1 MSVVNVVLNKT
12 VEINRFVHSALA
24 IPARLDHPTN
34 TIGTWTCAPP
44 HVHIQPTWTWFP
56 KDYIYCFFK
65 VCSLQECKW
74 YHIIDHEYYSVT
86 TATCKHALH
95 DLHGTIYHS
104 TSASCK
110 PRNHCCI
117 ISSPDNQVKPHCMRH
132 LPQNTDNNLTGKQ

>member
-95 DLHGTIYHS
+95 DLHGTIYIIVPVQAVNQGIIVVS
-104 TSASCK
+104 YPVQIIKS
-110 PRNHCCI
+110 NHTACAICHKI
-117 ISSPDNQVKPHCMRH
+117 
-132 LPQNTDNNLTGKQ
+132 LTT